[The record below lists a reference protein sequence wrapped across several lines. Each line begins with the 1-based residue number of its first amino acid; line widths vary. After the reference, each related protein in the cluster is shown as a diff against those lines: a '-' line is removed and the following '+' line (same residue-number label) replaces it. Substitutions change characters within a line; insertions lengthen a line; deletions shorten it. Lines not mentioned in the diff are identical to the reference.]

1 MFIRK
6 YKLTLGAADKSQPLV
21 LKQGVTSMSGS
32 VVITDLHIRFRI
44 KRTSDAQHDTCEIEI
59 YNLSKD
65 TIAVF
70 DKDDVLVQLE
80 VGYRDQPLQML
91 FRGTK
96 TFMTTSK
103 EEADVKTTVTCAD
116 GFTITREGSVA
127 VSNPSGTN
135 LKTVIT
141 SIVNNGMK
149 SADGTSTIKT
159 VEFQGGADAFSK
171 VYQNGFSAVGA
182 AAKQLQSVCDDN
194 NLTYTIT
201 NNDTLTI
208 WPKDKDNKYP
218 ATVLTPDNGL
228 ISSPESMSQEIQKLK
243 NQGGT
248 PSESGVR
255 FKCLLN
261 PSLIAGSN
269 VKIQGTFNRD
279 GVYTVQ
285 SVTHTGGYESE
296 EWYTEIEATNAGLK

>member
-6 YKLTLGAADKSQPLV
+6 YKLTIGQASEA
-21 LKQGVTSMSGS
+21 
-32 VVITDLHIRFRI
+32 VVITDLHIKFHI
-44 KRTSDAQHDTCEIEI
+44 KKTSDSQHDTCEIEI
-59 YNLSKD
+59 YNLSKQ

-70 DKDDVLVQLE
+70 DKEDVLVQLE
-80 VGYRDQPLQML
+80 VGYRDQPLQLL

-103 EEADVKTTVTCAD
+103 EETDVKTTVQCAD
-116 GFTITREGSVA
+116 GFTITREGTVA
-127 VSNPSGTN
+127 VSNPSGSN
-135 LKTVIT
+135 IKTIIN

-149 SADGTSTIKT
+149 STDGSSAIKT

-171 VYQNGFSAVGA
+171 VYQNGFSAVGSA
-182 AAKQLQSVCDDN
+182 AQQLKSVCEDN

-208 WPKDKDNKYP
+208 WPKDKDNKYS
-218 ATVLTPDNGL
+218 ATVLSPDNGL

-243 NQGGT
+243 SQKGT
-248 PSESGVR
+248 PSEAGIR

-261 PSLIAGSN
+261 PSLVAGSN

-279 GVYTVQ
+279 GVYTAQ
-285 SVTHTGGYESE
+285 SITHTGGYESE
-296 EWYTEIEATNAGLK
+296 EWHTEIEATNAGLK